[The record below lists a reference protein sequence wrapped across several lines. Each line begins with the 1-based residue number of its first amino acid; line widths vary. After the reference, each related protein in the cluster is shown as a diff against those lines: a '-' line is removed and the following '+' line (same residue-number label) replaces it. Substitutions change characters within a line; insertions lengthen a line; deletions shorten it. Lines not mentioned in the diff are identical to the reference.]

1 MVASVRPGVIR
12 VENSVTIDRPVSD
25 VFPFVTDATNDP
37 QWHTDALDATKT
49 SEGPIAVG
57 TTFAVG
63 ISFMGRR
70 DAYWRVVEL
79 EPNHREVIDVT
90 APPFNPTL
98 TYLFEP
104 VDGATRFTRRI
115 EVEPRGYVKVLAPL
129 VRRMM
134 RKRNASFMPRLKAAL
149 EQSQPK

>member
-1 MVASVRPGVIR
+1 MIR
-12 VENSVTIDRPVSD
+12 VENSVVIHRPVSD
-25 VFPFVTDATNDP
+25 VFAFVTDATNDP
-37 QWHTDALDATKT
+37 QWHTDAVNATKT
-49 SEGPIAVG
+49 SEGPIGVG
-57 TTFAVG
+57 TTFTVE

-79 EPNHREVIDVT
+79 EPDRRAVIDVT

-104 VDGATRFTRRI
+104 VSGSTRFTRRI

-134 RKRNASFMPRLKAAL
+134 EKRNASFMPKLKAAL
-149 EQSQPK
+149 EGSSSESAAAGAR